1 MKKKWKG
8 LSALILSMAMIV
20 TMGLPAFATSSG
32 SGTAVTANDKNA
44 AAGASTATIT
54 VTTDTND
61 TTKGYNGDTLYAYR
75 VIDATLD
82 NSANTLTY
90 SFTQKFM
97 DFQASEDGKAYQNI
111 TPDIYAGYDTTNL
124 KAVLSAFTAYVKV
137 KKVEADYTSTTE
149 NNVAT
154 FSKVAMGQYIIVGSA
169 TSTGAYV
176 YQTVSAEVVPFV
188 DKDSNTYKIYPKYS
202 ITMKTTKP
210 TGSKTIDS
218 GTNDDGTGDTAKKTA
233 SIGDTITYT
242 IMGTVPTYPANAT
255 NTTYYQRDLL
265 SDGLTL
271 SSTAASIDV
280 YGYIGDKATKLTNE
294 IDYTVTIDGQN
305 LYIDYKY
312 DLIKKY
318 EKVTATYKAVL
329 NDNAKIGTKDGNT
342 NTYDLV
348 WSNAPYDGTTYTPG
362 SDEKRPTGNGYGSIE
377 DTKIVYTYALIID
390 KYEETTAEDKLAGA
404 EFDIKDSAGKTVGHI
419 TTDSN
424 GAASYVGLKA
434 GKYTLKETKAPA
446 GYKLAQDITITIDSS
461 ATTAFASATT
471 TTTVTYTSDS
481 TNAIIKTQA
490 MNDQGV
496 LLWVNSDG
504 KTEASA
510 TKPATGDYSA
520 AYVASRT
527 TAVTTSSEAGKG
539 SASDGYYKV
548 GVADAKG
555 TALPTTGGMGTT
567 LFTIIGIALMVG
579 AAVVII
585 SKKRLNGFSE

>member
-32 SGTAVTANDKNA
+32 SGTAVAANDMNA
-44 AAGASTATIT
+44 ATGASTATIT
-54 VTTDTND
+54 VTTDTKD
-61 TTKGYNGDTLYAYR
+61 TTKGYDGDTLYAYR

-90 SFTQKFM
+90 SFTQKFT
-97 DFQASEDGKAYQNI
+97 DFQASEAGKAYQNI

-137 KKVEADYTSTTE
+137 NKVKADYTSTTE
-149 NNVAT
+149 DNVAT
-154 FSKVAMGQYIIVGSA
+154 FSNVAMGQYIIVGSA

-218 GTNDDGTGDTAKKTA
+218 GTTDDGTGDAAKKTA

-255 NTTYYQRDLL
+255 NTTYYQKDTL
-265 SDGLTL
+265 SNGLTL

-280 YGYIGDKATKLTNE
+280 EGYVGGNATRLTSG
-294 IDYTVTIDGQN
+294 YTVTIDGQN
-305 LYIDYKY
+305 LYIDYEY
-312 DLIKKY
+312 DIIKDY
-318 EKVTATYKAVL
+318 EKVTATYTAVL
-329 NDNAKIGTKDGNT
+329 NENAVVGTAVGNS

-348 WSNAPYDGTTYTPG
+348 WSNAPYDGTTYKPG
-362 SDEKRPTGNGYGSIE
+362 SGEDRPKDVGYGSIE

-390 KYEETTAEDKLAGA
+390 KYEDKVPTDKLAGA
-404 EFDIKDSAGKTVGHI
+404 EFDILSGTTKIGHI

-434 GKYTLKETKAPA
+434 GTYTLRETKAPA
-446 GYKLAQDITITIDSS
+446 GYKLAKDITITINSS
-461 ATTAFASATT
+461 ASAFASATT

-481 TNAIIKTQA
+481 TKAIIKTQA

-496 LLWVNSDG
+496 LLWVDSTG
-504 KTEASA
+504 KTVANSA
-510 TKPATGDYSA
+510 NPSTDTTTYYP

-527 TAVTTSSEAGKG
+527 TAVTTSGVAGKG

-555 TALPTTGGMGTT
+555 TTLPTTGGMGTT
-567 LFTIIGIALMVG
+567 LFTIIGIVLMVG

-585 SKKRLNGFSE
+585 SKKRLNGFAE